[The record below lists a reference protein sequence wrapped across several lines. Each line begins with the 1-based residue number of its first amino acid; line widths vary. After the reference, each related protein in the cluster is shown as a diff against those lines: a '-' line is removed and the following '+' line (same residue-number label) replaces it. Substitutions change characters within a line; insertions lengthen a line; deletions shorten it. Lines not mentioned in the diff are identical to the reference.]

1 MAARRGDASAGKA
14 SAEKASAGKS
24 RDYSAP
30 ALEKAFDIFE
40 QLALAPEGLTITE
53 MAQRLGRS
61 ISEIF
66 RIMIVMEQR
75 RWLAKDPDSDRY
87 AVTYKMLELAHRATP
102 AQELTFVAAPIAR
115 ALIQHTGQ
123 SCHLVVAA
131 DGHGLCVLREQAPG
145 PTAFSLR
152 LGTQVNLLTSCSGRI
167 LLSYA
172 TADLRE
178 RMMEAIPGIKAKDR
192 AEIKRRSADIRERGY
207 ESAPSARTTA
217 VVDISAPVFGF
228 DGRIAAALTIPFLN
242 YIDGTQH
249 VSLDEA
255 RDALIAAA
263 RQISHGLGWS
273 ERDATEALPARP
285 AASTRRRKA
294 PA

>member
-1 MAARRGDASAGKA
+1 MAGRRGGAAAGKT
-14 SAEKASAGKS
+14 

-53 MAQRLGRS
+53 MSQRLGRS

-87 AVTYKMLELAHRATP
+87 SVTYKMLELAHRATP
-102 AQELTFVAAPIAR
+102 AQELTYVAAPIAR
-115 ALIQHTGQ
+115 ALIQRTGQ

-131 DGHGLCVLREQAPG
+131 DGYGLCVLREQAPG

-172 TADLRE
+172 TPDLRE
-178 RMMEAIPGIKAKDR
+178 RMMDAIPGIKAKDR
-192 AEIKRRSADIRERGY
+192 ADIERRSAEIRERGY
-207 ESAPSARTTA
+207 ETAPSARTTA
-217 VVDISAPVFGF
+217 VTDISVPVFGF
-228 DGRIAAALTIPFLN
+228 DGRAAAALTIPFLN
-242 YIDGTQH
+242 YIDGTEH
-249 VSLDEA
+249 MTLDAA
-255 RDALIAAA
+255 RDALTAAG
-263 RQISHGLGWS
+263 RQISHGLGWA
-273 ERDATEALPARP
+273 ERDVVEPV
-285 AASTRRRKA
+285 AAPVSAPKPRRRKA
-294 PA
+294 EA